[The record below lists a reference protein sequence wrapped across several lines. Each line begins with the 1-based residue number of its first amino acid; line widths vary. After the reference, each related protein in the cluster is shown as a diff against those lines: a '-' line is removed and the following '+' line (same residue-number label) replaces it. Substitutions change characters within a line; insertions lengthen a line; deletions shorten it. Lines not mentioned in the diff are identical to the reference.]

1 MKNTTKVRLTH
12 YHPKYLINLM
22 NFQLPREQAVFTSF
36 PRDMIQVKKGQ
47 HRIVIVSDDQPAG
60 FFLLHKSER
69 VKAYT
74 ENPEAMLLTG
84 FSIDYKYQ
92 GKGVAKSGLLQL
104 KAFMHDA
111 FPDCCEIVLSV
122 NVKNIPAQR
131 LYIKTGFA
139 DTGRK
144 ITGPVGEQYI
154 YSLSLTQIP

>member
-1 MKNTTKVRLTH
+1 MKNERQVRLTH
-12 YHPKYLINLM
+12 YHPKYLIRLM

-36 PRDMIQVKKGQ
+36 PKDMIQVEKEQ
-47 HRIVIVSDDQPAG
+47 HRIVIVSDDEPAG

-92 GKGVAKSGLLQL
+92 GKGIAKSGLLQL
-104 KAFMHDA
+104 KAFMHEA
-111 FPDCCEIVLSV
+111 FPDCSEIVLSV

-131 LYIKTGFA
+131 LYMKTGFS

-144 ITGPVGEQYI
+144 ITGPVGEQYV
-154 YSLSLTQIP
+154 LRLPLG